1 MATVKELVADHSR
14 KFSLRGR
21 TFASVYPVFSRRA
34 GGISVG
40 VNLNLDRGC
49 NFDCI
54 YCQVDRSG
62 PPSPQL
68 PSLKELPGIV
78 REELG
83 LLFDAMATG
92 EFFSF
97 PPFEDLPENLR
108 AVKDIAFSG
117 DGEPTLSPV
126 FLETARIARDF
137 LTEKAM
143 AGEPPLLR
151 LITNGTG
158 LFSRDL
164 RSKTQEIFLEKGPG
178 EIWLKLDAATPAS
191 FDRIDR
197 SHIPFS
203 RMMEGLEEIVMSLPV
218 TLQTMVLDF
227 GPPGSPGSFTSDR
240 TFWEP
245 LLERVELW
253 SRHGAKIR
261 AWHLYG
267 VARTPALPEVRRVDP
282 SRLLAYA
289 EEARGRLPFPVEV
302 FA

>member
-1 MATVKELVADHSR
+1 MATVNELVADHSR
-14 KFSLRGR
+14 QFSLRGR
-21 TFASVYPVFSRRA
+21 TFVSVYPVFSRRA

-54 YCQVDRSG
+54 YCQVDRSA

-68 PSLKELPGIV
+68 PSLRELPGIV

-83 LLFDAMATG
+83 LLFEAISTG

-108 AVKDIAFSG
+108 LVRDIAFSG

-137 LTEKAM
+137 LSKKTM
-143 AGEPPLLR
+143 SGDPPLLR

-164 RSKTQEIFLEKGPG
+164 RTKTQEIFLEQGPG

-203 RMMEGLEEIVMSLPV
+203 RMMEGLEEIVLSLPV

-227 GPPGSPGSFTSDR
+227 GSPGSPGSLISDR

-245 LLERVELW
+245 LLERVVLW
-253 SRHGAKIR
+253 SQKGARIR

-267 VARTPALPEVRRVDP
+267 VARTPALPEVRRVEP

-289 EEARGRLPFPVEV
+289 EEARERLPFPVEV

>member
-1 MATVKELVADHSR
+1 MATIKELVTDHSR
-14 KFSLRGR
+14 QFSLRGR
-21 TFASVYPVFSRRA
+21 TFLSVYPVFSRRA
-34 GGISVG
+34 RGISVG

-62 PPSPQL
+62 SLSSPL
-68 PSLKELPGIV
+68 PSLKELPEIV

-83 LLFDAMATG
+83 LLFEAMVTG
-92 EFFSF
+92 EFFSVS
-97 PPFEDLPENLR
+97 PFEDLPVTLR
-108 AVKDIAFSG
+108 SVKDIAFSG

-126 FLETARIARDF
+126 FIETARIARDF
-137 LTEKAM
+137 LAEKRM
-143 AGEPPLLR
+143 TGEAPLLR

-164 RSKTQEIFLEKGPG
+164 REKTQKIFLEKGPG
-178 EIWLKLDAATPAS
+178 EIWLKLDAATPAF

-197 SHIPFS
+197 AHIPFS
-203 RMMEGLEEIVMSLPV
+203 RMMEGLEEIVLSLPV

-227 GPPGSPGSFTSDR
+227 GSPGSPGSFASDR

-245 LLERVELW
+245 LLERVDLW
-253 SRHGAKIR
+253 SRRGAKIR

-267 VARTPALPEVRRVDP
+267 VARTPALLEVRRVDP
-282 SRLLAYA
+282 SRLHAYA
-289 EEARGRLPFPVEV
+289 GEARERLPFPVEV
-302 FA
+302 FE

>member
-1 MATVKELVADHSR
+1 MATVNELVADHSR
-14 KFSLRGR
+14 QFSLRGR
-21 TFASVYPVFSRRA
+21 RFVSVYPVFSRRA

-54 YCQVDRSG
+54 YCQVDRSA
-62 PPSPQL
+62 PPSPNL

-83 LLFDAMATG
+83 LLFEAISTG

-108 AVKDIAFSG
+108 SVKDIAFSG

-137 LTEKAM
+137 LTTKTM
-143 AGEPPLLR
+143 AGDPPLLR

-164 RSKTQEIFLEKGPG
+164 RTKTQEIFLEQGPG
-178 EIWLKLDAATPAS
+178 EIWLKLDSATPAS

-203 RMMEGLEEIVMSLPV
+203 RMMEGLEEIVLSLPV

-227 GPPGSPGSFTSDR
+227 GSPGSPGSLISDR
-240 TFWEP
+240 AFWEA
-245 LLERVELW
+245 LLERVALW
-253 SRHGAKIR
+253 TQKGARIQ

-267 VARTPALPEVRRVDP
+267 VARTPALPEVRRVEP

-289 EEARGRLPFPVEV
+289 EEARERLPFPVEV